1 ERFRKLSSRM
11 EALLVNSVLSV
22 PANVL
27 LPDDEAQRKYPQSQ
41 DRLLKLEASTAE
53 LQQAYQAEVCARQA
67 LLAELEEQRETQ
79 TQLEEVLTWVEELR
93 LAWKQG
99 GMGNIRDSFKRMMQ
113 TVTQL
118 QSVMDEI
125 KKKSKHAPQSVPD
138 LVLLE
143 CCDRDLC
150 LSLWAA
156 AEKKPPLFSGHGWKQ
171 RDLCLSLIK
180 CDPAPNDPS
189 PTLRHDPLAFPPG
202 PSRAHKSP
210 ERLLQEQ

>member
-1 ERFRKLSSRM
+1 MAENAESSVSLKLYEAQFFGFTPQTCLMRVNSAFQDCLYEMLVVVESVFVRKLSQGKDAPEELSLKTRECTQKLLQFLQERFRKLSSRM

-79 TQLEEVLTWVEELR
+79 AQLEEVLTWVEELR

-125 KKKSKHAPQSVPD
+125 KKKSK
-138 LVLLE
+138 VLDE
-143 CCDRDLC
+143 V
-150 LSLWAA
+150 
-156 AEKKPPLFSGHGWKQ
+156 
-171 RDLCLSLIK
+171 
-180 CDPAPNDPS
+180 
-189 PTLRHDPLAFPPG
+189 
-202 PSRAHKSP
+202 
-210 ERLLQEQ
+210 